1 MKKQFTRNEHGV
13 KVKMCCAS
21 CQKRKITSEEGRACG
36 LSGKPVSGCNRCKH
50 WEMSRRMQNAGMSGG
65 QVKSWS
71 YLCYYR
77 ERWIQQREDVIAGRI
92 KADEMLSVA
101 DIRKEFEQEHGS
113 IYINF

>member
-1 MKKQFTRNEHGV
+1 MKRKFTRNEHGV

-21 CQKRKITSEEGRACG
+21 CQKRKITSEEGRVCG
-36 LSGKPVSGCNRCKH
+36 LSGKPVSGCHRCKH
-50 WEMSRRMQNAGMSGG
+50 WEMSRRLQNAGMSGG
-65 QVKSWS
+65 LVKSWS

-77 ERWIQQREDVIAGRI
+77 ERWIGQREDVIARRI
-92 KADEMLSVA
+92 KADEMLSTA